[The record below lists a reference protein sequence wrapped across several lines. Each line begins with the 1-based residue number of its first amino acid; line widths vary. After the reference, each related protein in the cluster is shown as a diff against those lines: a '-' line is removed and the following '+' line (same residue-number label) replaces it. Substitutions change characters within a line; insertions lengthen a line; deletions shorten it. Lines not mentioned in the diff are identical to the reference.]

1 MKSFLT
7 SLSIILLFSNTI
19 IAQDIFENYKSI
31 ESSGKVPAEFV
42 EKSSEKVE
50 STLDDFTSGE
60 KGKTKRYKE
69 DFLISSTFST
79 KKVLLSGKVL
89 FNDPVTNYINKV
101 ANEIFKS
108 NPKLDKNDFRIYA
121 YKSPIVNA
129 FAFNDGLVL
138 VNLGMMAQLEN
149 EAQLALILCH
159 EFTHVVNNDAI
170 ESFLSSKDI
179 DNGSGIYRNISYDD
193 KMLYKSKY
201 SQELESIADMQGLGY
216 FKKTK
221 YSLKP
226 INGVFD
232 VLKYS
237 YLPFDDIPFDTT
249 YFEKGT
255 YVFPT
260 EYTLKEINPISPDGL
275 EDVDEED
282 EDDVLKTHPGAEE
295 RREAILEKISIAE
308 LKDESKKV
316 YLSGSEEEFKEIRNI
331 SRFEMTRM
339 YLLYGYYSMS
349 FYSAYLL
356 EKQGFEDNLFLDK
369 QKALALGQMARNVN
383 NGNRASK
390 SRLKEIENE
399 MQGESQQ
406 VYYFLNTLSRK
417 KKEFNV
423 FAVEY
428 TYRMLLKHPKDEE
441 LKTMLS
447 DLLYKMFEET
457 NVKFSDFKEYYAGSH
472 LPEVDNMDSIAVESA
487 DAIKIRLA
495 NEKSEKEKLMD
506 EIRDKD
512 SKYNKIEKKVK
523 EQQEFDEKVENGEI
537 VTEKSKAEYYLY
549 AFVNYMND
557 KSFTEEAK
565 DVQKAYKKEKNKE
578 LSKEEKKL
586 KYKNDK
592 FDRNRGQALAIDK
605 IVVVNPIYIVIKN
618 DDANLIKSEKAQED
632 YNNLLD
638 KLAKRAKIELETID
652 VNNLEENATE
662 TITNATILS
671 EWISEQFV
679 PDDPLNFSSI
689 ESEKIQRLKN
699 TYGTSY
705 FLWTGV
711 ISLQNKKHTLLF
723 NLLYDIEKNEVLLQN
738 YKDVRYVTN
747 KNIIKSEL
755 YHVFDQIKTK
765 RKTK

>member
-1 MKSFLT
+1 MKFLFF
-7 SLSIILLFSNTI
+7 SLSIFLLVSNTI
-19 IAQDIFENYKSI
+19 FAQDIFKNYKSI
-31 ESSGKVPAEFV
+31 ESSGTVPVEFI

-50 STLDDFTSGE
+50 NTIDDFTSGE
-60 KGKTKRYKE
+60 KGKTKKYKQ
-69 DFLISSTFST
+69 DFLISTTFST

-89 FNDPVTNYINKV
+89 FNDPVTKYINKV

-108 NPKLDKNDFRIYA
+108 NPELDRDNFRIYA

-138 VNLGMMAQLEN
+138 INLGMVAQLEN

-170 ESFLSSKDI
+170 ESFLSSKEI
-179 DNGSGIYRNISYDD
+179 DNGSGIYRNISFDD

-201 SQELESIADMQGLGY
+201 SQELESIADEQGLEY

-226 INGVFD
+226 VNGVFD

-249 YFEKGT
+249 YFEKGS

-260 EYTLKEINPISPDGL
+260 EYTLKKVNPISPDGM
-275 EDVDEED
+275 DEED
-282 EDDVLKTHPGAEE
+282 ENEEDDVLKTHPGAEE
-295 RREAILEKISIAE
+295 RREALLKKITIEE
-308 LKDESKKV
+308 LKDATKKV
-316 YLSGSEEEFKEIRNI
+316 YLSGSEEEFKKIRNI

-349 FYSAYLL
+349 FYSAYIL
-356 EKQGFEDNLFLDK
+356 ENKGFKDNLFLDK
-369 QKALALGQMARNVN
+369 QKAMALGQMARNVN

-390 SRLKEIENE
+390 SRLKEIKKY

-406 VYYFLNTLSRK
+406 VYYFLNSLSRQ
-417 KKEFNV
+417 KKEFNI

-428 TYRMLLKHPKDEE
+428 TYRMYLKHPEDEE
-441 LKTMLS
+441 LKNMLS
-447 DLLYKMFEET
+447 NLLYEMFEET
-457 NVKFSDFKEYYAGSH
+457 NVKFSDFKNRYAGELTEEIISK
-472 LPEVDNMDSIAVESA
+472 DSITAEGK
-487 DAIKIRLA
+487 DAIQAKLA
-495 NEKSEKEKLMD
+495 KEKSEKEKLMD

-523 EQQEFDEKVENGEI
+523 EQQEFEEKEENGEMI
-537 VTEKSKAEYYLY
+537 TEKTKAEYYLY
-549 AFVNYMND
+549 AFVDYMND
-557 KSFTEEAK
+557 KNFTQEAK
-565 DVQKAYKKEKNKE
+565 KVQYTYNSDKDKVLTK
-578 LSKEEKKL
+578 SEKKL
-586 KYKNDK
+586 KYKNENLDK
-592 FDRNRGQALAIDK
+592 KRGLALGINK
-605 IVVVNPIYIVIKN
+605 IVVVNPIYVVIKN
-618 DDANLIKSEKAQED
+618 DDAKLLKSEKAQAD
-632 YNNLLD
+632 YYELLN
-638 KLAKRAKIELETID
+638 KLGKRAKIELVTID
-652 VNNLEENATE
+652 VNNLEGNAAE
-662 TITNATILS
+662 IFTNASILG

-679 PDDPLNFSSI
+679 FDEPLNFSSI
-689 ESEKIQRLKN
+689 ESEKIKRLKD
-699 TYGTSY
+699 TYGTPY

-723 NLLYDIEKNEVLLQN
+723 NLLYDIEKNEVLLK
-738 YKDVRYVTN
+738 YFKDVRYNTN
-747 KNIIKSEL
+747 KNIVKSEL

>member
-1 MKSFLT
+1 MKSFFINLA
-7 SLSIILLFSNTI
+7 IILLITNTI
-19 IAQDIFENYKSI
+19 VAQDIFNNYKSI
-31 ESSGKVPAEFV
+31 ESTGTVPPEFL
-42 EKSSEKVE
+42 EKSSDKVE
-50 STLDDFTSGE
+50 STIDDFTSGE
-60 KGKTKRYKE
+60 KGKTKKYKQ
-69 DFLISSTFST
+69 DFLISATFST
-79 KKVLLSGKVL
+79 QKVLLSGKVL
-89 FNDPVTNYINKV
+89 FNDPVTKYINKI
-101 ANEIFKS
+101 ADEIFKY
-108 NPKLDKNDFRIYA
+108 NPKLNRNDFRIYA

-138 VNLGMMAQLEN
+138 INLGMIAQLEN

-170 ESFLSSKDI
+170 ESFLSSKEI
-179 DNGSGIYRNISYDD
+179 DNGSGIYKNISFDD

-260 EYTLKEINPISPDGL
+260 DYTLKEINPISLDGL
-275 EDVDEED
+275 VEDE
-282 EDDVLKTHPGAEE
+282 EDDVLKTHPGLEE
-295 RREAILEKISIAE
+295 RREAILEEISIVE
-308 LKDESKKV
+308 LKDNSKKV
-316 YLSGSEEEFKEIRNI
+316 YLSGTEEEFKQVRNI

-369 QKALALGQMARNVN
+369 QKAMALGQMARNVN
-383 NGNRASK
+383 NGSRASK
-390 SRLKEIENE
+390 SRLREIKEE

-417 KKEFNV
+417 KKEFNI
-423 FAVEY
+423 FAVEF
-428 TYRMLLKHPKDEE
+428 TYGMALKHPEDEE
-441 LKTMLS
+441 LESMLS
-447 DLLYKMFEET
+447 NLLYEMFEET
-457 NVKFSDFKEYYAGSH
+457 SVKFSDFKKRYAGD
-472 LPEVDNMDSIAVESA
+472 VDPIEAVLDTVQVESKEAVEA
-487 DAIKIRLA
+487 KLER
-495 NEKSEKEKLMD
+495 EKSEKEKLMN
-506 EIRDKD
+506 EARDRD

-523 EQQEFDEKVENGEI
+523 EQQEVEEMGPT
-537 VTEKSKAEYYLY
+537 TEGQAKKIKAEYYLY

-557 KSFTEEAK
+557 KKFTQEVKKVQYTYNSDK
-565 DVQKAYKKEKNKE
+565 DQVLTKAER
-578 LSKEEKKL
+578 KL
-586 KYKNDK
+586 RDKNDNL
-592 FDRNRGQALAIDK
+592 DRKRGVALGIDK
-605 IVVVNPIYIVIKN
+605 IVVVNPIYLVIKN
-618 DDANLIKSEKAQED
+618 DDTKLLKSEKAQED
-632 YNNLLD
+632 YYAL
-638 KLAKRAKIELETID
+638 LAKLGKRSKIELETVD
-652 VNNLEENATE
+652 VNNLGDNASE
-662 TITNATILS
+662 TLINATILG

-679 PDDPLNFSSI
+679 FDNPLNFSSI
-689 ESEKIQRLKN
+689 EADKIKRLKD
-699 TYGTSY
+699 TYGTQY

-711 ISLQNKKHTLLF
+711 VSLQNKKHTLLF
-723 NLLYDIEKNEVLLQN
+723 NLLFDIEKNEVLLR
-738 YKDVRYVTN
+738 YFKDVRYNTN
-747 KNIIKSEL
+747 SNIVKSEL

-765 RKTK
+765 RKIK